1 MQICRLH
8 PPDSQEQGRT
18 RGYDKGR
25 SVHQEAVERRSPQQE
40 QEQIEKQDQNQT
52 TKKHAQGSRGDET
65 CRLGGKWSRVAVGQK
80 VTDEPERESIIM
92 ATDSTSPDDDVAA
105 IGVPPRPSSPGTVSA
120 WSDAEENGGGT
131 DVGRSTAAPLVKD
144 APRHETKG
152 SVLPFYQRK
161 GFTSIMIAVTLLT
174 VGVAVVAAAAVLLSN
189 NIDGYGGTNTSS
201 DHSQL
206 PVLGEGGAK
215 PQTYSEPEDP
225 VSVATVDHRSPAST
239 TNVPSSDPTKK
250 PTSPTSNVSR
260 GM

>member
-1 MQICRLH
+1 
-8 PPDSQEQGRT
+8 
-18 RGYDKGR
+18 
-25 SVHQEAVERRSPQQE
+25 
-40 QEQIEKQDQNQT
+40 
-52 TKKHAQGSRGDET
+52 
-65 CRLGGKWSRVAVGQK
+65 
-80 VTDEPERESIIM
+80 M

-120 WSDAEENGGGT
+120 WSDEENGDGT
-131 DVGRSTAAPLVKD
+131 DVGRITAAPLVKD
-144 APRHETKG
+144 APRHDTKG

-174 VGVAVVAAAAVLLSN
+174 VGIAVVAAAAVLLSN